1 MKFVSWNVNGFRA
14 VLGKGFAETFA
25 ALDADV
31 FCLQETKMQP
41 GQAAFSPE
49 GYHQYWYS
57 AERKGYSGTAVFTK
71 REPLSVQYG
80 IGVEAHS
87 HEGRAITLEF
97 EDLYLVNVYTPN
109 SQEGLA
115 RIDYRMQW
123 EDDLRAWLLA
133 LDAKKPVVYCG
144 DLNVAHNEIDL
155 KNPKPNRG
163 NAGFTDEE
171 REKYSR
177 LLSCGFADSFRRLHP
192 DAVEYSWWSYIGH
205 ARDRNAGWR
214 IDYFTVS
221 ERLMPRV
228 IDSQI
233 HQEIFGSDHCPVE
246 ITLRDD

>member
-1 MKFVSWNVNGFRA
+1 M
-14 VLGKGFAETFA
+14 
-25 ALDADV
+25 
-31 FCLQETKMQP
+31 
-41 GQAAFSPE
+41 
-49 GYHQYWYS
+49 
-57 AERKGYSGTAVFTK
+57 
-71 REPLSVQYG
+71 
-80 IGVEAHS
+80 
-87 HEGRAITLEF
+87 
-97 EDLYLVNVYTPN
+97 
-109 SQEGLA
+109 
-115 RIDYRMQW
+115 
-123 EDDLRAWLLA
+123 
-133 LDAKKPVVYCG
+133 
-144 DLNVAHNEIDL
+144 AHNEIDL

>member
-1 MKFVSWNVNGFRA
+1 MPA
-14 VLGKGFAETFA
+14 LGYTLG
-25 ALDADV
+25 L
-31 FCLQETKMQP
+31 
-41 GQAAFSPE
+41 
-49 GYHQYWYS
+49 
-57 AERKGYSGTAVFTK
+57 
-71 REPLSVQYG
+71 
-80 IGVEAHS
+80 GVDEHD
-87 HEGRAITLEF
+87 HEGRVITAEF
-97 EDLYLVNVYTPN
+97 PEFYLVCCYTPN
-109 SQEGLA
+109 AQLELTRLS
-115 RIDYRMQW
+115 YRMTW
-123 EDDLRAWLLA
+123 EDAMRDYLTG
-133 LDAKKPVVYCG
+133 LDAKKPVIYCG